1 VTFVAEMASYRPT
14 DEQTDERTFPSD
26 VEVRLG
32 RVLIGKLT
40 LPDCPADANGALSY
54 IHGIPGRY
62 GYRVELKAYG
72 PRLEEV
78 LRELRLGQAKV
89 RVQIVGDDRDAN
101 GIAVLFRRAGRFPMD
116 PALVF
121 ETED

>member
-1 VTFVAEMASYRPT
+1 MAEMASYRPT

-32 RVLIGKLT
+32 SVLIGKLT
-40 LPDCPADANGALSY
+40 LPDCPADANGVLSY

-62 GYRVELKAYG
+62 GYRVELKVYG
-72 PRLEEV
+72 PRLREV
-78 LRELRLGQAKV
+78 LRELRLGEAKV
-89 RVQIVGDDRDAN
+89 RVRIVGDDRDAN
-101 GIAVLFRRAGRFPMD
+101 GIAVLFRGAGRFPMD
-116 PALVF
+116 PALIF